1 MHCTFDLTY
10 ASRPFAAVPCNTLLK
25 LDAVHQSCGIVDESA
40 LWQQHMQISS
50 LATSAFFC
58 MICHD
63 DIMMNAETKLRLRK
77 YDLIVDKFTFL
88 RQPRNWL
95 TSRRDVLVRQG
106 SNNKADMG
114 VHLKRD
120 SIDDVQGVDDI
131 AQRLGHL
138 ATMSITHHGMQ
149 VHLLE
154 GYFAYITA
162 FKVQFGLHEAS
173 LQ

>member
-1 MHCTFDLTY
+1 MHCTFDVRY
-10 ASRPFAAVPCNTLLK
+10 ASSTFAAVPCNTLLK
-25 LDAVHQSCGIVDESA
+25 LDAMHQSCGIVDESA

-50 LATSAFFC
+50 LANSAFFC

-63 DIMMNAETKLRLRK
+63 DIMMNAETKSRLRK
-77 YDLIVDKFTFL
+77 YNLIEDKFTSL
-88 RQPRNWL
+88 RQPRQGL
-95 TSRRDVLVRQG
+95 PSRRDVLVRQG
-106 SNNKADMG
+106 SDNKADMG

-149 VHLLE
+149 IDLLE
-154 GYFAYITA
+154 GHFAYITA
-162 FKVQFGLHEAS
+162 CKNQLGFA
-173 LQ
+173 